1 MRKILKYFG
10 FYDNG
15 KTTVTEKQCNIN
27 SVSKSLG
34 YDPSKVWF
42 VNGRPCSDKEYQGWK
57 MSSFETIEGY
67 LHAIGK

>member
-27 SVSKSLG
+27 SVSKSF
-34 YDPSKVWF
+34 YCKDQSIHSFDKCKKVCDYCE
-42 VNGRPCSDKEYQGWK
+42 R
-57 MSSFETIEGY
+57 FEN
-67 LHAIGK
+67 